1 MQLPAELGIVVV
13 NRGVPDLLELNLVG
27 IGRRA
32 RAGRVVV
39 VDNFSG
45 LANREA
51 TTALCARE
59 GWTLLAPGL
68 DLGFGAA
75 VNAGVRLLRSH
86 GCDRLLIL
94 SPDVRIDEP
103 GVLALAQGCSADPQ
117 RILSPRIV
125 DPDGS
130 VWFGGGAV
138 DLRRGRARMDAD
150 ADSSAPGGWL
160 SGACLMVH
168 ASLWDWL
175 DGCDEGHFRSWA
187 DVDLSWR
194 CVAAGGSLTV
204 VGDVTAVRS
213 AGSFPAAG
221 EVSPLDVYSA
231 CRSRLS
237 FAARHLGRRQI
248 VNWLLSSPG
257 YAVSML
263 GGGRHRL
270 RAGQPGALLV
280 AAVRGTTAGARL
292 ALRTIGADV
301 DGAGRGRV
309 HAEQSAAG

>member
-1 MQLPAELGIVVV
+1 MPLPAELGIVVV
-13 NRGVPDLLELNLVG
+13 NHGEPDLLELNLVG

-32 RAGRVVV
+32 RTGRVVV
-39 VDNFSG
+39 VDNFTG

-51 TTALCARE
+51 TTVLCARE
-59 GWTLLAPGL
+59 GWTLIAPGI

-103 GVLALAQGCSADPQ
+103 GMLTLAQGCAAEPQ

-125 DPDGS
+125 GTDGS
-130 VWFGGGAV
+130 LWFGGGTV
-138 DLRRGRARMDAD
+138 DIRRGRALMADD

-160 SGACLMVH
+160 SGACLMIH

-175 DGCDEGHFRSWA
+175 DGCDEGHFRSWE

-194 CVAAGGSLTV
+194 CVAAGGCLAVHS
-204 VGDVTAVRS
+204 DVTAVRS
-213 AGSFPAAG
+213 TRSFPVAG

-231 CRSRLS
+231 CRSRLT
-237 FAARHLGRRQI
+237 FAARHLGRRHI
-248 VNWLLSSPG
+248 VQWLLASPG
-257 YAVSML
+257 YAVSVL
-263 GGGRHRL
+263 RNGSHRSRTGR
-270 RAGQPGALLV
+270 PGALLV
-280 AAVRGTTAGARL
+280 AAVRGTAAGAGS
-292 ALRTIGADV
+292 ALRTIGADRR
-301 DGAGRGRV
+301 GTGGRRV
-309 HAEQSAAG
+309 NAEQTAAG

>member
-1 MQLPAELGIVVV
+1 MPLPAELGIVVV
-13 NRGVPDLLELNLVG
+13 NRGVPDLLELNLVA

-39 VDNFSG
+39 VDNFTG

-130 VWFGGGAV
+130 LWFGGGAV
-138 DLRRGRARMDAD
+138 DIRRGRARTGAD

-160 SGACLMVH
+160 SGACLMIH

-175 DGCDEGHFRSWA
+175 GGCDEGHFRSWA

-204 VGDVTAVRS
+204 HRDVTALRS
-213 AGSFPAAG
+213 TGTFPAAG
-221 EVSPLDVYSA
+221 ELSPLDVYSA
-231 CRSRLS
+231 CRSRLN

-248 VNWLLSSPG
+248 VTWLLSSPG
-257 YAVSML
+257 YAVSVL
-263 GGGRHRL
+263 GSVRHRA
-270 RAGQPGALLV
+270 RTGQPVALLV
-280 AAVRGTTAGARL
+280 AAVRGTTAGAGL
-292 ALRTIGADV
+292 AFRTIGADV
-301 DGAGRGRV
+301 GRAGRRRM
-309 HAEQSAAG
+309 HAEQSTAA